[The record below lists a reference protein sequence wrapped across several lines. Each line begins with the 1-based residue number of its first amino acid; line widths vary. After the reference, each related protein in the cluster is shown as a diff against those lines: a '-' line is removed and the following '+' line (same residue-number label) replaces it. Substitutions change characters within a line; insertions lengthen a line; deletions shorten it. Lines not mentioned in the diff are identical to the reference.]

1 MIIRD
6 ARAADLPVIVEI
18 YNAAIPTR
26 LSTAQLEPVTIEE
39 RQRWFDDHSPTHHPI
54 WVAEAGRTIAGWLS
68 FQSFIK
74 RSAYAGTAEISIY
87 VTESARRRSV
97 GHRLLAEAIRCSPSL
112 TLTALIGCIFA
123 HNTPSLELFARAA
136 FERWGLLPRV
146 ARLDGVERDLVIV
159 GRHV

>member
-6 ARAADLPVIVEI
+6 ARAAYLPAIVEI

-74 RSAYAGTAEISIY
+74 RSAYARTAESIY
-87 VTESARRRSV
+87 VTESARRRGV

-112 TLTALIGCIFA
+112 TLNALIGCIFA
-123 HNTPSLELFARAA
+123 HNTPSLELFARRVRTLGIIAA
-136 FERWGLLPRV
+136 RRASRRSGTRSCDRG
-146 ARLDGVERDLVIV
+146 ATRLA
-159 GRHV
+159 